1 MPLNNPI
8 LRCRLRPEHTGAR
21 YRPALQVCSW
31 RRERNATSLP
41 STGQSRVVLLGS
53 TPVKER
59 TVKDDPNND
68 DNNNSVCTP
77 LLGDQDRTNLPRTYG
92 PDPDFD
98 PVLSRWNESA
108 S

>member
-1 MPLNNPI
+1 
-8 LRCRLRPEHTGAR
+8 
-21 YRPALQVCSW
+21 
-31 RRERNATSLP
+31 
-41 STGQSRVVLLGS
+41 
-53 TPVKER
+53 VKER